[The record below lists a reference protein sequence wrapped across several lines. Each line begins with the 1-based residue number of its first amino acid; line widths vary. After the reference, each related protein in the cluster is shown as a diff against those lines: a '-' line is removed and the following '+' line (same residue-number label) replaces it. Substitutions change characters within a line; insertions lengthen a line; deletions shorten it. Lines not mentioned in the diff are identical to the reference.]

1 MMEEE
6 RSLSGLVPKE
16 TRTLTEKTA
25 DLVDDIIKEENVD
38 KFNDLTA
45 LFSMN
50 QKKKNIAR
58 IAKLSALLDVIDN
71 ETLMRFMDSPEAF
84 DNDQLVKY
92 MDVTQKAITNIENTL
107 EKTPAIQINTQN
119 NEIHID
125 GNKSGLNRDSRKNV
139 YEAVMAIL
147 DDLKNNDAVDVD
159 FEDFTDTEEQE

>member
-1 MMEEE
+1 MEEE
-6 RSLSGLVPKE
+6 EKNLSGLVPRE
-16 TRTLTEKTA
+16 IGNLTERTA
-25 DLVDDIIKEENVD
+25 NLVDEIIKEDDVD

-92 MDVTQKAITNIENTL
+92 MDATQKAITNIENTL
-107 EKTPAIQINTQN
+107 DKTPAIQINTQN

-125 GNKSGLNRDSRKNV
+125 NRSGLNRDSRKNV
-139 YEAVMAIL
+139 YDAVMAIL